1 MVISEL
7 EYSTYHATD
16 AGHGCSAPTP
26 SILSYKGARMR
37 PKKDIHLSTSILSSM
52 VRVSSPASPS
62 DQKL

>member
-37 PKKDIHLSTSILSSM
+37 P
-52 VRVSSPASPS
+52 
-62 DQKL
+62 